1 MQKIITSNIIKMRNF
16 LQISLIILFAV
27 LFLNQC
33 RVTAQKEDTNK
44 VNQLALLDSVSYYKN
59 KLGLEVAEKQTF
71 IGSAK
76 ELKDLFEAEKEKS
89 EQFKESSK
97 KWKKLYNAAKIEI
110 DYKIDSLTIQFTNPV
125 NYEFTRYFEQ
135 KTKDYFI
142 KGYVNNYGFNFDF
155 RSKIV
160 LTPFSGLKR
169 TGFLTSENR
178 TEITTSNPYARIVDF
193 QNFNFKPKKK
203 RFGVSVFAGYGLS
216 TNFEFTPVIGAGVSY
231 DIFRF

>member
-1 MQKIITSNIIKMRNF
+1 MQKIITSNNIRMRNF

-33 RVTAQKEDTNK
+33 RVTAEKENTNK
-44 VNQLALLDSVSYYKN
+44 QNQLALLDSISYYKN

-71 IGSAK
+71 IGSTK
-76 ELKDLFEAEKEKS
+76 ELKMLFEAEKEKS

-110 DYKIDSLTIQFTNPV
+110 DYKIDSLTVQFNKPI
-125 NYEFTRYFEQ
+125 NYEFTRYFEKQ
-135 KTKDYFI
+135 TKDYFI

-203 RFGVSVFAGYGLS
+203 RFAISVFAGYGLS
-216 TNFEFTPVIGAGVSY
+216 NNFEFTPVIGAGISY
-231 DIFRF
+231 DLFRF